1 MVMTGAEWNRIT
13 SEWIGRACARRSF
26 AGSLASRAS
35 FTRGEPISHH
45 PKTSFF

>member
-26 AGSLASRAS
+26 AGSLDRPLEEVGACR
-35 FTRGEPISHH
+35 EPA
-45 PKTSFF
+45 